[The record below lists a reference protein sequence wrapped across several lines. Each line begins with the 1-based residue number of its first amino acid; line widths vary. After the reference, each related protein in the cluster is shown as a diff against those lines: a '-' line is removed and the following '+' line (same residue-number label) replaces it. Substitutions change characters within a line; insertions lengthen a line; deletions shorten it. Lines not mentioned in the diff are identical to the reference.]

1 MKLRSRMIY
10 SDTDLDILN
19 KENIQH
25 AKKLS
30 EMKLLLRPSKS
41 DENLIREY
49 DDQIK
54 NRLYDFMQII
64 HSGPNSPITQKC
76 Q

>member
-49 DDQIK
+49 DAHTK

-76 Q
+76 R

>member
-1 MKLRSRMIY
+1 MKLRSRIIY

-30 EMKLLLRPSKS
+30 EMKLLLRSSKS
-41 DENLIREY
+41 DENMIREY

-54 NRLYDFMQII
+54 NRLYDFMQIL

>member
-25 AKKLS
+25 TKKLS
-30 EMKLLLRPSKS
+30 EMKLLLRSSES
-41 DENLIREY
+41 DENMIREY

-64 HSGPNSPITQKC
+64 HSGPNSSIIQKC